1 MMLMLTVLLAS
12 CREASV
18 LPQSGGRPY
27 EVLLVGDGGEVA
39 EVLATDAEVLPQRE
53 PCFDVTTLAADKLDA
68 RMKLAR
74 SIVEVRIDPTL
85 TRSVARYEKNVYAR
99 PQMVVRV
106 SAPSREVLRRDMP
119 RWAPGLLQL
128 LTRHEMNAA
137 IATLRRKPNPKAAEA
152 VREVF
157 GAEMDIPATMQASKR
172 GKDFLWF
179 SNNTVQGMQNLCVY
193 SFAPGNDFAKMRD
206 SVMRSNIPGEEDGM
220 FMQTVGESLKTEPMK
235 ERNVRGTIFR
245 GLWEMHG
252 DAMGGPFV
260 AHAVVDSANQ
270 RILVA
275 EAFVY
280 APEATKRNKLRQ
292 IEAALYTLQPKRKQE
307 TTR

>member
-74 SIVEVRIDPTL
+74 SIVEVRLDSTL
-85 TRSVARYEKNVYAR
+85 TRSVVRYEKNVYAR

-193 SFAPGNDFAKMRD
+193 SFAPGSDFAKTRD

-235 ERNVRGTIFR
+235 ERNVRGTIYR

-292 IEAALYTLQPKRKQE
+292 MEAALYTLQPKRKQE